1 MLTRL
6 KSRVN
11 PDDNPEEQEEKFSVP
26 VAVSRVRTAEMRET
40 LLLYGTIYPEKE
52 VNIFSTVTGKVKQ
65 ILAREG
71 DRVRKDQVLAEID
84 RDQAGLKFA
93 VAEVTS
99 TIDGIVKTVMTQEGA
114 MVGPTAPLF
123 QIVDMDAVEVVVNI
137 PEKQIARIWKGM
149 GAELRVVSYPDGIF
163 YGSVYKLSPVV
174 DPVSRTLEARILVQN
189 SHFLLKPGM
198 FAAARITVRR
208 LNEAVVIPL
217 TALVDK
223 EEGQVAFIVRDSKA
237 HKVEPEIIFTEG
249 DLAVIGNGI
258 EVGDLIVVVGQ
269 QNLNE
274 GDAVTIS
281 EEIE

>member
-1 MLTRL
+1 MKKGLRITIILVIILAAVAAGGYFGYRYFQSPAGKEMLTRL

-11 PDDNPEEQEEKFSVP
+11 PGDNPEEQEEKFSVP

-114 MVGPTAPLF
+114 MVG
-123 QIVDMDAVEVVVNI
+123 DEVFRSDDRQPPI
-137 PEKQIARIWKGM
+137 FLGTT
-149 GAELRVVSYPDGIF
+149 GA
-163 YGSVYKLSPVV
+163 K
-174 DPVSRTLEARILVQN
+174 
-189 SHFLLKPGM
+189 
-198 FAAARITVRR
+198 AAAATSTVRGD
-208 LNEAVVIPL
+208 VWL
-217 TALVDK
+217 T
-223 EEGQVAFIVRDSKA
+223 
-237 HKVEPEIIFTEG
+237 
-249 DLAVIGNGI
+249 
-258 EVGDLIVVVGQ
+258 
-269 QNLNE
+269 
-274 GDAVTIS
+274 VTHNATTYAGTTGVQ
-281 EEIE
+281 